1 MLIGIT
7 GNGSKFFVINSGFK
21 EQTKGWP
28 SKPLDKAIQW
38 LKGKPKSWRVADLG
52 CGEAMLAT
60 QVTQRVDSFDLIAK
74 RPEVVACNMASLPLP
89 DSCIDAAIFC
99 LSLMGTD
106 YGSFIEEAT
115 RVLKGN
121 GWIWI
126 AEVQSRFV
134 DESGRNVLK
143 SFVKQFQTLGFIVKR
158 QDTSN
163 SHFVIME
170 FQRNDSSSDVSTLQW
185 PALRACQY
193 KKR

>member
-1 MLIGIT
+1 M
-7 GNGSKFFVINSGFK
+7 
-21 EQTKGWP
+21 
-28 SKPLDKAIQW
+28 DKAIEW

-60 QVTQRVDSFDLIAK
+60 QVSQQVDSFDLIANK
-74 RPEVVACNMASLPLP
+74 PEVIACNMASLPLP
-89 DSCIDAAIFC
+89 DCCIDAAIFC

-106 YGSFIEEAT
+106 YGTFIEEAT
-115 RVLKGN
+115 RVLKAN

-126 AEVQSRFV
+126 AEVQSRFI

-143 SFVKQFQTLGFIVKR
+143 SFVKQLKVLGFDVKR

-163 SHFVIME
+163 SHFVILE
-170 FQRNDSSSDVSTLQW
+170 LQKNEARSDAVTLQW